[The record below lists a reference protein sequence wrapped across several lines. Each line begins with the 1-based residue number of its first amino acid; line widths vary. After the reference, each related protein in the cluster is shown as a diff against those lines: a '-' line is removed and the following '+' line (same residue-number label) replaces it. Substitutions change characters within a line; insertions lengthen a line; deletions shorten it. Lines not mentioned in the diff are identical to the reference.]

1 MEWIGKKATG
11 TRWDRRGGRDGFRGH
26 YKYGH
31 TMRGVITRYRKR
43 DQQYQITG
51 TRYAVIPDGEFRIGR
66 GKEWFYR
73 NQIKIVEDEE
83 EYQPAPNPT
92 EPTNPSNQS
101 NLPDE

>member
-11 TRWDRRGGRDGFRGH
+11 TRWDRRGGRDGFKGH

-73 NQIKIVEDEE
+73 DQIEIVEEQESGEGVEREKDEK
-83 EYQPAPNPT
+83 N
-92 EPTNPSNQS
+92 NKPSPS
-101 NLPDE
+101 G